1 MIQIFSKHFQVLFV
15 SRRFEL
21 GACLFILLTYVSCK
35 NANQSGAAQ
44 SGKKQAATA
53 QVKTSALAAMT
64 VNTDIGTTE
73 KQSLI
78 SIVEKFKVKVGL
90 FQLVGVSCIECR
102 DHSKQILAGLK
113 KLKNQSDVHYSL
125 VFVHQIE
132 EYLKDEVNACTKQF
146 FNSTPF
152 VVDGDMSVT
161 KSIRKRE
168 DQFFNMYIVVK
179 KDGTAEKFVDDSTH
193 EEVLN
198 KVSEYLK

>member
-113 KLKNQSDVHYSL
+113 KLKNQADVHYSL
-125 VFVHQIE
+125 VFV
-132 EYLKDEVNACTKQF
+132 
-146 FNSTPF
+146 
-152 VVDGDMSVT
+152 
-161 KSIRKRE
+161 
-168 DQFFNMYIVVK
+168 
-179 KDGTAEKFVDDSTH
+179 
-193 EEVLN
+193 
-198 KVSEYLK
+198 